1 MVNKVKI
8 TMMSFNINFE
18 NTQHYGV
25 INTERKLLFVEL
37 NVRKDVLLGNKCSG
51 DPTKRLSRTNKEL

>member
-1 MVNKVKI
+1 
-8 TMMSFNINFE
+8 MSFNINFE

-25 INTERKLLFVEL
+25 INTERKLLLVEL

-51 DPTKRLSRTNKEL
+51 DPTKRLRRTNKEL